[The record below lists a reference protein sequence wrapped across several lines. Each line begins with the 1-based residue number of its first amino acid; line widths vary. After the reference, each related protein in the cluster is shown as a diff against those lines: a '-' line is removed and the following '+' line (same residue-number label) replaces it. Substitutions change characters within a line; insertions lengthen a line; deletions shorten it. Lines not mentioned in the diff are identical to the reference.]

1 MVTSSTREMPRRPHG
16 FAQTVAPPAAANGS
30 DASDAELMDAVRAGD
45 VDAYAR
51 LVGRY
56 RDTYARFATRM
67 LGDATVAA
75 EALHSTF
82 VRAHGTIDQCDDP
95 ECFGSWL
102 YQIVIQECLEI
113 ERRRGATSRTSIIG
127 GDAEAFMQYAISTL
141 PTEQRELFVLRYV
154 EELSYDE
161 MSRLT
166 GLDGATIRRRVY
178 AACRVLR
185 QMLPE
190 DAGE

>member
-1 MVTSSTREMPRRPHG
+1 MPARSGFPTVSATPAPTS
-16 FAQTVAPPAAANGS
+16 S
-30 DASDAELMDAVRAGD
+30 DASDVALMDAVRAGD
-45 VDAYAR
+45 VESYAL

-67 LGDATVAA
+67 LGDANAAA
-75 EALHSTF
+75 EALHAAF

-95 ECFGSWL
+95 DCFGAWL
-102 YQIVIQECLEI
+102 YQIVMLECLEM

-127 GDAEAFMQYAISTL
+127 GDDEAFMQYAISTL

-178 AACRVLR
+178 AACRGLR

-190 DAGE
+190 DTGE